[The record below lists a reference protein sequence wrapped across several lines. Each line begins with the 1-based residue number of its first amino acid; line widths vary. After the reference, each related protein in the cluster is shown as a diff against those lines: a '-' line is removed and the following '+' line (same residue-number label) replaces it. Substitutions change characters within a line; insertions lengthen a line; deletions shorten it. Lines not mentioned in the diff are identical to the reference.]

1 MKIEYIA
8 FLCSCICAAGFGI
21 GHQVGNARQLF
32 YKGHVVAS
40 RYHTFVV
47 DINYILA
54 HHLTGAHVAQW
65 REYLAYEL
73 NKIS

>member
-8 FLCSCICAAGFGI
+8 FFCSCICAAGFGI
-21 GHQVGNARQLF
+21 GHQGSYARQLF
-32 YKGHVVAS
+32 YKGHIVAS

-54 HHLTGAHVAQW
+54 HHLTGAYVAQG
-65 REYLAYEL
+65 REYLAYKI